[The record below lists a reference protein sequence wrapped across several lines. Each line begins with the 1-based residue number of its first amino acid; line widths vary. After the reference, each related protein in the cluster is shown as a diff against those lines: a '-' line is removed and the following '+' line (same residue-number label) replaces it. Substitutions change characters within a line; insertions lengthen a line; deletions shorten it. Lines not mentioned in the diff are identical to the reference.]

1 MALEASIY
9 RLRLRDI
16 LAACVLG
23 LLFLGLIMVQSASAK
38 VTDYPLWG
46 LTAPGQKHAMF
57 VGLSIVTFF
66 LVGRFDYRKL
76 NGKLSLLNPIAWILI
91 VSLVTCT
98 LVLVPHVGR
107 EVNGARRWLGF
118 GPVQLQ
124 PSELAKWA
132 IVLFLAWWLAGK
144 QNAIAT
150 FKGLILTLLPV
161 VVFAVLIV
169 KEDFGTAALIAIAS
183 IAVLLA
189 AEAKWWHL
197 AIIVPPALAAGAFSV
212 MHKSYRMQRMTAFVN
227 PWADPRGVGYHM
239 IQSLLS
245 FSSGGVVGRGLGNG
259 IQKLG
264 YLPEDTTDFIFAV
277 ICEELGIFGAILTV
291 ALYLG
296 ILYVVWQI
304 IRSQRDTFA
313 KLLALGI
320 GCMIGLQA
328 AINIAVATVSVPTKG
343 LSLPLVS
350 AGGSGLIIT
359 SAALGLLYSITR
371 FEEVTELAQLD
382 VPAINTSASAPLP
395 VIASQGPG
403 ELSHV

>member
-1 MALEASIY
+1 MEASIY
-9 RLRLRDI
+9 RMRLRDI
-16 LAACVLG
+16 LAMCVLG

-38 VTDYPLWG
+38 VSNVPSWHFTSAG
-46 LTAPGQKHAMF
+46 AKHAMF
-57 VGLSIVTFF
+57 VGLSLIIFF
-66 LVGRFDYRKL
+66 LVGRFDYRRL
-76 NGKLSLLNPIAWILI
+76 NTRLSLLNPVAW
-91 VSLVTCT
+91 VVAAGFVTCV

-107 EVNGARRWLGF
+107 EVNGARRWLGY
-118 GPVQLQ
+118 GSVQLQ

-132 IVLFLAWWLAGK
+132 VVLFLAWWLANK
-144 QNAIAT
+144 NDALAT
-150 FKGLILTLLPV
+150 FKGLLLTLIPV
-161 VVFAVLIV
+161 AVFAVLIV
-169 KEDFGTAALIAIAS
+169 KEDFGTAALIGLATVAI
-183 IAVLLA
+183 LLVA
-189 AEAKWWHL
+189 NVKWWHL
-197 AIIVPPALAAGAFSV
+197 AMVIPPAAAAGAFSV
-212 MHKSYRMQRMTAFVN
+212 MHKSYRMHRMTAFLN

-239 IQSLLS
+239 IQSLLA
-245 FSSGGVVGRGLGNG
+245 FSSGGIVGNGLGFG

-264 YLPEDTTDFIFAV
+264 YLPEDTTDFIFSI

-328 AINIAVATVSVPTKG
+328 VINIAVATVSVPTKG

-359 SAALGLLYSITR
+359 SMALGLLYSITR
-371 FEEVTELAQLD
+371 FEEEPET
-382 VPAINTSASAPLP
+382 VPSLP
-395 VIASQGPG
+395 VEVSLPPTLPAGDLALNLPA
-403 ELSHV
+403 